1 MKYYKFKGTDE
12 VLKIEDRLF
21 KFVKI
26 NEGNRIEETD
36 ETGIPISAVVKI
48 EVKEVKEPK
57 PEESKQTKPEEI
69 ADLVA
74 EIKQRVQNSL
84 NELKEEKINAPV
96 KRTQRKPQTKKA

>member
-1 MKYYKFKGTDE
+1 MKYYKFKNSDE

-36 ETGIPISAVVKI
+36 ETGIPIVTSIRVVQC
-48 EVKEVKEPK
+48 EPK
-57 PEESKQTKPEEI
+57 PEPKPEEI

-74 EIKQRVQNSL
+74 EIKQRVKNSI